1 MQTGSVLSPLQPVCC
16 NGRAGHQWG
25 AAAGRDVLYLH
36 FSKSSWK
43 SVGGA
48 DTDLGEGPEVKGK
61 LEWKG
66 WKSF

>member
-36 FSKSSWK
+36 FSKLSWK
-43 SVGGA
+43 PGA
-48 DTDLGEGPEVKGK
+48 WAQQLWGRG
-61 LEWKG
+61 LR
-66 WKSF
+66 